1 MSALGTRADALAI
14 RGDWGS
20 PNEGEGARTMKHPI
34 EGGKCIEKG
43 CGKTVSRKWFLDPM
57 TATDCRCYE
66 HGLAWKRTQRQLHT
80 GVWDRRE
87 RLTAQAIAHATNP
100 HWQRHR
106 GGEVA
111 LDDMTARYTASTVR
125 ELQQAQAQIRNEQR
139 AFQVPVQWR
148 MNTTP
153 PRYVMRPEDDPDG
166 GQS

>member
-1 MSALGTRADALAI
+1 
-14 RGDWGS
+14 
-20 PNEGEGARTMKHPI
+20 MKHPI

-66 HGLAWKRTQRQLHT
+66 HGLAWKRTRRQLHT

-106 GGEVA
+106 GGEVT
-111 LDDMTARYTASTVR
+111 LDDMTARYNRMLDRLYLDPASMVR
-125 ELQQAQAQIRNEQR
+125 ELQQAQAQTASQVAMAQAAFDRDAREVYERCQIR
-139 AFQVPVQWR
+139 R
-148 MNTTP
+148 METP